1 MAHVHHHLPLFT
13 PAADLTP
20 GSTSASHNEATT
32 RMKLRMTRMRRSGWS
47 AAGQSSGL
55 SQKVFWLDEVWAPS
69 NQRAANDR
77 RGKSITGR
85 KTCRAPL
92 AAVCQKPEG
101 DLPLSDGKI
110 SWKENL
116 MMVPCLMST
125 WRLLDKDMHP
135 CTSRGVSGQR
145 RESFQSSHKEKRFAP
160 VMI

>member
-1 MAHVHHHLPLFT
+1 MAHVHHLPLFT

-32 RMKLRMTRMRRSGWS
+32 RMKLRMTRTTRMTMTRTSRSGWS

-85 KTCRAPL
+85 KTCRAPF
-92 AAVCQKPEG
+92 AAVCLKPVG

-116 MMVPCLMST
+116 MMVPCL
-125 WRLLDKDMHP
+125 LGA
-135 CTSRGVSGQR
+135 C
-145 RESFQSSHKEKRFAP
+145 
-160 VMI
+160 

>member
-1 MAHVHHHLPLFT
+1 MAHVHHLPLFT

-32 RMKLRMTRMRRSGWS
+32 RMKLRMTRTRRSGWS

-92 AAVCQKPEG
+92 ATVCQK
-101 DLPLSDGKI
+101 PLSDGKI
-110 SWKENL
+110 SRKENL
-116 MMVPCLMST
+116 MLVPCLLGAYKT
-125 WRLLDKDMHP
+125 KTCIP
-135 CTSRGVSGQR
+135 VQCTSRGVSRQR
-145 RESFQSSHKEKRFAP
+145 RESRLDLSKATTTRKDDL
-160 VMI
+160 MLK

>member
-1 MAHVHHHLPLFT
+1 MAHVHHLPLLT

-20 GSTSASHNEATT
+20 GSTATT
-32 RMKLRMTRMRRSGWS
+32 RMKLRMTRTRRSGWS

-116 MMVPCLMST
+116 MLVSCLLGACWTKTCIPVHPEESVGKEENLSKVAT
-125 WRLLDKDMHP
+125 KRKDLHL
-135 CTSRGVSGQR
+135 S
-145 RESFQSSHKEKRFAP
+145 
-160 VMI
+160 

>member
-32 RMKLRMTRMRRSGWS
+32 RMKLRMTRRTRMTMTSRSGSS

-92 AAVCQKPEG
+92 AAVCQRPVE

-110 SWKENL
+110 SRKENL
-116 MMVPCLMST
+116 MMVPCL
-125 WRLLDKDMHP
+125 LGA
-135 CTSRGVSGQR
+135 C
-145 RESFQSSHKEKRFAP
+145 
-160 VMI
+160 